1 MQHHILGHI
10 KYDAGLLPVV
20 GAAVYLRALL
30 AVARQHI
37 QRDGGSKLAV
47 VRGHKRT
54 PRQIAMAGAVHLN
67 AAHFHLFIERIN
79 VPEIVKA
86 GARYFSA
93 LPLSGKLPF
102 KPRRG
107 LILKG
112 GKAYDVQRLSGRDA
126 IAGGGRFCHG
136 VLHAKAPQQFP
147 HVLGQTF
154 DGGHIGALRPHRA
167 DKAVRVHEPLQQRP
181 ALFGGS
187 AFILGR
193 DAFLAETGQ
202 KDGFER
208 RDSEYPAPAA
218 ALFPFAGDLIGK
230 LL

>member
-1 MQHHILGHI
+1 
-10 KYDAGLLPVV
+10 
-20 GAAVYLRALL
+20 
-30 AVARQHI
+30 
-37 QRDGGSKLAV
+37 
-47 VRGHKRT
+47 
-54 PRQIAMAGAVHLN
+54 MAGAVHLN
-67 AAHFHLFIERIN
+67 AAHFYPFIKRIN
-79 VPEIVKA
+79 VLEIVKA

-202 KDGFER
+202 KDGLER

-230 LL
+230 LLQEVLHIAGAHGDLRLDGIAVSQPETVDIGIDRKLPFRHLQRSGDGDADH